1 MKGSMMAASVPRD
14 RAHSATSASLQTPTA
29 QRPTVRATIN
39 RRRGQ
44 LALAGLLSA
53 IGNAA
58 GMVPFLVIYF
68 IAVETLGKPLTEV
81 NADWLWTLAGLALG
95 AVAIKAATTALALHV
110 SHIAAY
116 SILYDLRI
124 ALAEHLG
131 RLPLGYFSARTT
143 GQIKKV
149 IHEDVEQMEEGLAHM
164 IPDLVGGLT
173 APIITMI
180 ILFVVD
186 WRLALATIA
195 LLPFA
200 IAMYGWVAARSG
212 IAQYNAI
219 NSRINSAVIQYINGM
234 KVLKTFMRA
243 DASFAKLRD
252 VADEMRAYYTGPY
265 AASAPTLAVIFA
277 VVRANLLLIVPLG
290 VLFYLGGTLDIPTF
304 VLFLVLG
311 MGFNRPIW
319 SLFSNYSTAAWQ
331 VNQASKNISAVL
343 DTSPL
348 SEPAQP
354 QPPRDASIVFDQV
367 SFSYGGQGSGARG
380 QGSGARGQ
388 GSGGRGQGSGARGQ
402 DLISDPRLPSPAPR
416 SPTPVLDNVSFTIP
430 AGSVT
435 ALVGPS
441 GAGKSTIAK
450 LIPRFWDVGAGQIL
464 IGGVDVCQIGVE
476 RLMDQ
481 VAFVFQDVFLFNDT
495 VAANIRVGK
504 PDATDAEVEAAARA
518 ARCHEFVQALPQG
531 YATPVGE
538 NGNRLSG
545 GQRQRISIARAI
557 LKDAPIVV
565 LDEATAFLDPENE
578 ALIQE
583 ALAALVRAGKTVV
596 IIAHRLS
603 TITEVDQILVVDGGQ
618 IVARGTHSD
627 LLQQSPLYNNL
638 WEAHIA
644 AQEWQ
649 LAQGPG
655 AGGQRTGDKGQGSV
669 IEGQASDG
677 VSAIGY
683 RLSAIGAQNP
693 YADLNPNDQLIRTL
707 FKLVP
712 GQQGAYQRGI
722 VWKVL
727 DGMVSA
733 WPALIVLFILLE
745 LFQQPINTGRI
756 WTAVGGLFILFLAQI
771 FCNWRAQKA
780 MLDVVAGMHYD
791 LRLFL
796 ADYLRRLPLG
806 FFTRRDAGTIDSLF
820 TTNIMFLDV
829 RFPTDMFI
837 SGVVAPSVLFIT
849 MLFIDWRLAL
859 AAGIGIPL
867 ALLILRRTMRVF
879 GEIWAAQ
886 RVARTAANSRM
897 VEYIQGIGVIRA
909 FNLAG
914 ARMGQFAQA
923 MATYRDAS
931 VATTTRITPAMIGFM
946 TAMEFGFAALIAVSV
961 WLFLGGS
968 LSAVTFL
975 LFLFLGLAFYQ
986 PLMLLGELVAFQR
999 IVENAVRNLNEFLQT
1014 PTLPEP
1020 EVDLAPVGTS
1030 VQFAEVRFGYGQQP
1044 RNRGTAE
1051 PENRVSRSATDHA
1064 VLSSGFLVLDNVTF
1078 HIPERGITALVGP
1091 SGSGKTTITNLI
1103 ARFWDVDAGSVQ
1115 VGGVDVRAMHSP
1127 TLQRQITMVFQ
1138 DVYLFNDTIRANIAI
1153 GKPDASDAEI
1163 SAAAQAARCHDFI
1176 MALPD
1181 GYATMVGEGGATLS
1195 GGEKQRISIARALLK
1210 DAPIVML
1217 DEATAS
1223 IDPEN
1228 EWLIQQAFDAL
1239 AAEKTVIV
1247 IAHRLATLQRADQI
1261 LVLDGGRLVQQGVHA
1276 DLIAQEGLYR
1286 RFWHERERARHWKLG
1301 ATQPTDASR

>member
-1 MKGSMMAASVPRD
+1 MASSVPTD
-14 RAHSATSASLQTPTA
+14 VIQPAPAAADPDLLA
-29 QRPTVRATIN
+29 QRSGVKATIA

-44 LALAGLLSA
+44 LVLSGILSLL
-53 IGNAA
+53 GNAS
-58 GMVPFLVIYF
+58 GLVPFLVIYF
-68 IAVETLGKPLTEV
+68 IAVEVLGQPLAEV
-81 NADWLWTLAGLALG
+81 NAGWLWTLAGIALA
-95 AVAIKAATTALALHV
+95 AVMIKAAATGMALHI

-116 SILYDLRI
+116 NILYDLRI
-124 ALAEHLG
+124 ALADHLG

-173 APIITMI
+173 VPIITLI
-180 ILFVVD
+180 ILFTVD

-195 LLPFA
+195 LLPIA
-200 IAMYGWVAARSG
+200 IGMYGWVTARTS
-212 IAQYNAI
+212 IAEYNAI
-219 NSRINSAVIQYINGM
+219 NGRINAAVIQYINGM
-234 KVLKTFMRA
+234 KVLKTFLRA
-243 DASFAKLRD
+243 DASFEKLRD
-252 VADEMRAYYTGPY
+252 VAEEMRTYYTGPY

-290 VLFYLGGTLDIPTF
+290 VLFYLGGTLDLTTF

-311 MGFNRPIW
+311 LGFNRPIW
-319 SLFSNYSTAAWQ
+319 SLFTNYSTAAWL

-343 DTSPL
+343 DTPPL
-348 SEPAQP
+348 HEPARP
-354 QPPRDASIVFDQV
+354 QLPADASIVFNQV
-367 SFSYGGQGSGARG
+367 SFRYTADTTR
-380 QGSGARGQ
+380 
-388 GSGGRGQGSGARGQ
+388 
-402 DLISDPRLPSPAPR
+402 
-416 SPTPVLDNVSFTIP
+416 VLSSVSFTLP

-441 GAGKSTIAK
+441 GAGKSTIAR
-450 LIPRFWDVGAGQIL
+450 LIPRFWDVSDGQIL
-464 IGGVDVCQIGVE
+464 LGGVDVRQIGTE
-476 RLMDQ
+476 RLMEY

-518 ARCHEFVQALPQG
+518 ARCHEFVMDLPQG

-545 GQRQRISIARAI
+545 GQRQRLSIARAM

-578 ALIQE
+578 AQVQE
-583 ALAALVRAGKTVV
+583 AMAALVRAGKTVI

-603 TITEVDQILVVDGGQ
+603 TITEVDQILVVDHGQ
-618 IVARGTHSD
+618 IVARGTHTD
-627 LLQQSPLYNNL
+627 LLQHNPLYKDL
-638 WEAHIA
+638 WDAHIA
-644 AQEWQ
+644 SQEWQ
-649 LAQGPG
+649 LARSVADVERANAQVAEHLHAPSVKR
-655 AGGQRTGDKGQGSV
+655 ATAEAVERANTQPLQRS
-669 IEGQASDG
+669 
-677 VSAIGY
+677 
-683 RLSAIGAQNP
+683 NM
-693 YADLNPNDQLIRTL
+693 YADLDPDQNLIQTMI
-707 FKLVP
+707 KLVP
-712 GQQGAYQRGI
+712 GQRRQYLRGI
-722 VWKVL
+722 GWKIL

-733 WPALIVLFILLE
+733 WPALIVFLILLE

-756 WTAVGGLFILFLAQI
+756 WAAVGGLFALFLAQI
-771 FCNWRAQKA
+771 FCNWRAQRV

-806 FFTRRDAGTIDSLF
+806 FFTRRDTGTIDSLF

-829 RFPTDMFI
+829 RFPTDIFI
-837 SGVVAPSVLFIT
+837 SSVVAPTIIFIT
-849 MLFIDWRLAL
+849 MLCIDWRLAL

-867 ALLILRRTMRVF
+867 ALLILHGTMRIF
-879 GEIWAAQ
+879 GEIWAVQ

-914 ARMGQFAQA
+914 ARMGQFERA
-923 MATYRDAS
+923 MAAYRDAS
-931 VATTTRITPAMIGFM
+931 AATTTRITPAMIGLM
-946 TAMEFGFAALIAVSV
+946 SVMEFGFAALIAVGV

-968 LSAVTFL
+968 LNPTTFL

-999 IVENAVRNLNEFLQT
+999 IVENAVRNLNEFLKT
-1014 PTLPEP
+1014 PTLPDP
-1020 EVDLAPVGTS
+1020 ATGQTPQDASIVFDQVS
-1030 VQFAEVRFGYGQQP
+1030 FGYDDEYLTMDDHATAGVAQLEPPLVP
-1044 RNRGTAE
+1044 R
-1051 PENRVSRSATDHA
+1051 RSAA
-1064 VLSSGFLVLDNVTF
+1064 VLNSVSFR
-1078 HIPERGITALVGP
+1078 IPERSITALVGP
-1091 SGSGKTTITNLI
+1091 SGSGKTTITSLI
-1103 ARFWDVDAGSVQ
+1103 ARFWDVNEGSVQ
-1115 VGGVDVRAMHSP
+1115 VGGVDVRALDSA
-1127 TLQRQITMVFQ
+1127 TLQLQLSMVFQ

-1153 GKPDASDAEI
+1153 GKSDASDAAIE
-1163 SAAAQAARCHDFI
+1163 AAARAARCHDFI
-1176 MALPD
+1176 TALPN

-1228 EWLIQQAFDAL
+1228 EWQIQQAFDAL
-1239 AAEKTVIV
+1239 AAAKTVIV

-1276 DLIAQEGLYR
+1276 DLIAQAGLYR
-1286 RFWHERERARHWKLG
+1286 RFWQERERAKQWKLG
-1301 ATQPTDASR
+1301 TSTVGLDSRKGTTV